1 MVNPNTDF
9 NMKNFFESYSMVYK
23 ETKNNMEHRRIHSIA
38 LRESNKDEGHFFMS
52 LYTEKDIHNNY
63 WM

>member
-1 MVNPNTDF
+1 
-9 NMKNFFESYSMVYK
+9 MKNFFESYSMVYK

-52 LYTEKDIHNNY
+52 LYTEKDIHGNY